1 MALPGQ
7 PRARARA
14 SASKI
19 PLGGPDK
26 SDENGLDES
35 HWHVYHSQELP
46 AATAAGLHSASVDL
60 SVSTPPPINTPD
72 TPTQIDEHRNDAH
85 NNKESWDATAKQ
97 DAIETAQKLKTPK
110 GLEPKSN
117 TRETIPTETGPDQSN
132 SKTEEPK
139 EPANDQRSKKS
150 TDVKGKSKTVEHQ
163 EPMDNLTPI
172 S

>member
-14 SASKI
+14 RASKI

-35 HWHVYHSQELP
+35 HRLVYHSQELP